1 MRFAFSED
9 QHLFA
14 SSLRELLTKE
24 CPAARVRA
32 AWDDG
37 SGHAPDVWAQLGET
51 GVLGMLLP
59 EADGGMGGT
68 EVDLVLL
75 LVETGRAGVPG
86 PVLEHAAVAAPAL
99 AGTEWAAG
107 MADGSQVATVDLD
120 GPHLAHGRAADL
132 VVAADGV
139 VRTSDCELTDLAG
152 IDGGRRLQRIDRR
165 GEAASLPALDVGLAR
180 DRGALAA
187 AAVMIGTAE
196 RMLDLAGEHARS
208 RRQFGQPIGAFQAVK
223 HLMADALLAVDFAKP
238 AVERAAWSVATAQP
252 DRGRDVSMAKALA
265 SEAARRT
272 ARSTMQ
278 VHGAMG
284 YTWEYDLQLFM
295 KKAWALA
302 GAWGDPT
309 YHRRRVADAV
319 LGPRVASR
327 PGI

>member
-9 QHLFA
+9 QHLFV

-24 CPAARVRA
+24 CPPARVRA

-37 SGHAPDVWAQLGET
+37 SGHAADVWARLGET
-51 GVLGMLLP
+51 GVLGMLVP
-59 EADGGMGGT
+59 EADGGLGGT

-75 LVETGRAGVPG
+75 LVEIGRAGVPG

-107 MADGSQVATVDLD
+107 VADGSVVATAHLD
-120 GPHLAHGRAADL
+120 GPHLVHGRVAD
-132 VVAADGV
+132 VVVTDEGVLRAD
-139 VRTSDCELTDLAG
+139 DCELTDLDA
-152 IDGGRRLQRIDRR
+152 IDGGRRLHRIDGRV
-165 GEAASLPALDVGLAR
+165 GATPLPGLDVALAH

-187 AAVMIGTAE
+187 AAVLVGTAE
-196 RMLDLAGEHARS
+196 RMLDLAGEHART

-238 AVERAAWSVATAQP
+238 AVERAAWSVATCQP
-252 DRGRDVSMAKALA
+252 DRARDVSMAKALA

-302 GAWGDPT
+302 GAWGDPSF
-309 YHRRRVADAV
+309 HRRRVADAV
-319 LGPRVASR
+319 LGPK
-327 PGI
+327 P